1 MQSFRDIWER
11 AVSSAASAARATGE
25 PVPVVGMIT
34 PTEQT
39 LAMPDGTMRY
49 EASSVPVRVERHG
62 DWVPVDTTLSSTG
75 EWFEPIASAAPV
87 RFSSGGTDRLAQV
100 QAESGE
106 WITEIWPYGVLPT
119 PAVEGDTATYSEVL
133 PGVDLKMVA
142 TKTGQASIYVVKTEE
157 AAQSAKL
164 DGLHVVVENAELSA
178 DSTGTVTAETGDESS
193 IVAGQPLWWDSSEG
207 GTYRE
212 PGGEAPPLPVTH
224 DVGTDRVLLDV
235 GDSVTKHEK
244 RDGDVVYPIFVDPD
258 WSSGITAS

>member
-1 MQSFRDIWER
+1 MSASAAPTAGAARELSVQSFRDIRER

-49 EASSVPVRVERHG
+49 EASSVPVRVERGG
-62 DWVPVDTTLSSTG
+62 DWVPVDTTLASTG

-106 WITEIWPYGVLPT
+106 WITEIWPYGILPT

-207 GTYRE
+207 
-212 PGGEAPPLPVTH
+212 APIAS
-224 DVGTDRVLLDV
+224 RAA
-235 GDSVTKHEK
+235 KH
-244 RDGDVVYPIFVDPD
+244 RRCP
-258 WSSGITAS
+258 